1 MIDKLLFILH
11 PSVKKEWESFY
22 PENVM
27 AISRFLCHSND
38 IPSFRNPVDRRFRY
52 DNTLHLIPKKLYH
65 TKVKDLLP
73 VAPYRLI
80 NYVLENKM
88 FILEANKREEQYR
101 KVIKLL
107 DECPHGVTSVCK
119 KHMHFRLAGGKRLPK
134 EDSKFNLL
142 NGIDDINFMYGLGHI
157 RISDR
162 EVFGGFV
169 DKSKRG
175 DRTRED
181 ITSVKNADVV
191 DYEDLDILFD
201 ELYPYCEEI
210 ESEEKRVVTKLHEE
224 DIEEKFKD
232 EVIGNE
238 RRKLYYADF
247 IKNENHTHDTDLQK
261 REYCILH
268 LRLLDAFISKKLEE
282 EADAIADQC
291 PLGYKWYE
299 QTNSDPDIGDMLEGD
314 DFLFDCIKHRD
325 IIEKKQETFV
335 HYNELL
341 SKYPEGIKAYIDA
354 HKTFDD
360 NLCRT
365 FVPAHEDIIKLG
377 EDKLKEYQENAKRI
391 AFHNNWL
398 QSQSNYSIFCKE
410 FMKKTDL
417 ASWGAYRYFIPFK
430 TIAYDGK
437 EVSKDYPVWQLF
449 PQSYCLDESLDYSNN
464 KSQLEKARN
473 LIGFK
478 NKIRYFKTNVYDML
492 LSYIKKIHSKY
503 DDELV
508 VLFGTSGITDYE
520 AFNEF
525 HFAYLKQ
532 HLTDL
537 KIPFKEIGTDPR
549 SITDK
554 ARYVIVEVITDN
566 SQMKATCRRVL
577 DLKHTCHSTCT
588 KPLSQE
594 CFSDIIYISLNKELS
609 SAEMKKVINDTKQK
623 IAKQKELEKKQREE
637 EQKRQ
642 DAEERRKNDQLQ
654 VKSKLISAVSSWDT
668 FVGGLRYSYQF
679 YYYPTTCEFEATEEE
694 WYYRRLVWDFKNTP
708 GKTSPVSHQIALDKA
723 IPMIK
728 DKLLSTFDEGCR
740 KHLTLVCIPASSQVK
755 TQARYEE
762 FSNRIC
768 YELEMTNAYPHIT
781 VVSEKEE
788 KHLGGS
794 GLDTSKLH
802 FNEEFFKGKY
812 VLLFDDIITKGNSMI
827 TFKRKMEAL
836 GAIVIG
842 GLSLGKTKHERPV
855 VVTETP
861 RIFSHPPFPPQP
873 TYDNSDDLPF

>member
-22 PENVM
+22 PENIM

-52 DNTLHLIPKKLYH
+52 DNTLNLIPKKLYH

-73 VAPYRLI
+73 IAPYRLI
-80 NYVLENKM
+80 KYVLENKT
-88 FILEANKREEQYR
+88 FILEANRREERYKQ
-101 KVIKLL
+101 VIKLL
-107 DECPHGVTSVCK
+107 DECPYGVTSVCS
-119 KHMHFRLAGGKRLPK
+119 KHMHFRLTGGKKLPK
-134 EDSKFNLL
+134 DDRNFNYL
-142 NGIDDINFMYGLGHI
+142 NAVDELNFMFGLG

-162 EVFGGFV
+162 EIFGGYEE
-169 DKSKRG
+169 KSKR
-175 DRTRED
+175 DHRTRED
-181 ITSVKNADVV
+181 VTSVKNAHVV
-191 DYEDLDILFD
+191 SYEDLDILFED
-201 ELYPYCEEI
+201 LYPYCDEI
-210 ESEEKRVVTKLHEE
+210 KTEEKRVVEKLHEE
-224 DIEEKFKD
+224 DIKEKFKAEIID
-232 EVIGNE
+232 NE
-238 RRKLYYADF
+238 RRSQYYVAF
-247 IKNENHTHDTDLQK
+247 LKKENHEKDTDIQK
-261 REYCILH
+261 KEYCIQH
-268 LRLLDAFISKKLEE
+268 IRLLDSFISKKLEE
-282 EADAIADQC
+282 EADAIADQW
-291 PLGYKWYE
+291 PLGYEWYE

-314 DFLFDCIKHRD
+314 DFLFDCIKHKD
-325 IIEKKQETFV
+325 IIEKKQETLV
-335 HYNELL
+335 CYNELL

-377 EDKLKEYQENAKRI
+377 KDKLKEYQENAKKM
-391 AFHNNWL
+391 AFHSHWL
-398 QSQSNYSIFCKE
+398 QSQTDYSKFSKE
-410 FMKKTDL
+410 IMGNTDL

-449 PQSYCLDESLDYSNN
+449 PQSYCLDETLDYSNN
-464 KSQLEKARN
+464 KSQLEKAKN
-473 LIGFK
+473 LIGFR

-492 LSYIKKIHSKY
+492 LSYIKEIYSKY
-503 DDELV
+503 GDELV

-520 AFNEF
+520 AFNVF

-532 HLTDL
+532 QLTNQ
-537 KIPFKEIGTDPR
+537 KIPFKEIGKDPR

-566 SQMKATCRRVL
+566 SQMKETCQRVL
-577 DLKHTCHSTCT
+577 GLKHTCHLTCT
-588 KPLSQE
+588 KPVSQE
-594 CFSDIIYISLNKELS
+594 CFSDIVYISLNKELS
-609 SAEMKKVINDTKQK
+609 SAEMRKVINNTKQK
-623 IAKQKELEKKQREE
+623 IAKQKELEQKQREE
-637 EQKRQ
+637 ERKRQ
-642 DAEERRKNDQLQ
+642 EEEQRRKNEQLQ
-654 VKSKLISAVSSWDT
+654 IKSNLISAVSSWNT
-668 FVGGLRYSYQF
+668 LIGGLHYSYQF

-708 GKTSPVSHQIALDKA
+708 GKTSSIAHKIALDKA
-723 IPMIK
+723 VSMIK
-728 DKLLSTFDEGCR
+728 TQLMSTFDEKSR
-740 KHLTLVCIPASSQVK
+740 KYLTLVCIPASSQVK

-768 YELEMTNAYPHIT
+768 NELGMINAYPHIT
-781 VVSEKEE
+781 VVAEKEE

-802 FNEEFFKGKY
+802 FDEGYFKGKY